1 MILNHKIME
10 SRLIEFLTR
19 LWRYK
24 KQIALFIKNYYN
36 FPVRIG
42 MYVWKIVEN
51 QEILC

>member
-1 MILNHKIME
+1 MLLNHKIME
-10 SRLIEFLTR
+10 SRLIKFLTR

-24 KQIALFIKNYYN
+24 KQTALFIRNYYN
-36 FPVRIG
+36 IPVQIG